1 MTGAEFLAYC
11 KKTEFFAYCT
21 KNFLNFVLNKFPF
34 LILGCSLVLF
44 FKFWEFKVGHGGGD
58 SGKMDVYSILEA

>member
-1 MTGAEFLAYC
+1 MTRAEFLTYC
-11 KKTEFFAYCT
+11 KKAEFLVQCT

-44 FKFWEFKVGHGGGD
+44 FKFLEFKVGHGGGD
-58 SGKMDVYSILEA
+58 SGKMDVYSIIEA